1 MAKRQTRGLLPQDA
15 QSQSNLLQSIASQNV
30 TPVSP
35 GNQGGFDRVS
45 GASFGSYG
53 GMVGR
58 PQLYGGAADALNAAN
73 AVSGLASSLIQYKN
87 TKKRIKANNDNDSLL
102 ALEQEWLDEQE
113 KWKAAREKDAA
124 RMKDETL
131 ALGLE
136 GIDQRDIVASYH
148 GIEPEELSYLLST
161 NKEEYMRLVNQLPV
175 HFSSSKQRDAWTAM
189 STKTKGR
196 LRTKEAKLSLSKS
209 SAQMGAQLDKH
220 ESSLLRSQFQG
231 IVAELES
238 IPGLSQQEAEDALQS
253 WFDFNLE
260 QNPSLAE
267 DGVWV
272 DIMDNQIDTAA
283 KTINSARARELNGFV
298 NGLAEAGVPDELI
311 DITLN
316 ALESGDL
323 EVLGPLLL
331 AGGLDDDLE
340 DATDRITSEILSD
353 PSQLLALL
361 PETREAFAQD
371 PGATPSEDEV
381 RGLALR
387 FALQE
392 TRGEAGIES
401 FSPAEITDV
410 IVSLLTTFREDD
422 PEGMFDEDSL
432 VEVGKALGLDP
443 EFFKRENGVFSWGSK
458 FLPSSVLLEEKLK
471 EMVSPVVE
479 SRMEGL
485 KEGRDLLR
493 SESRELGLRED
504 ILQTNDPSGLPLGDI
519 HPRGLNESPQDY
531 LERLSAIIEGRSIAI
546 NERIEAEVN
555 RYVTDPNV
563 NLDRLRTILG
573 FSENGLWGTDES
585 GFLSDRTLDTLYRN
599 GLEERYASLPKDE
612 RDEAVELRLQEM
624 KQQHRGKVLEAL
636 SKASNQR
643 LQTVIQRTVSNGII
657 DNPNLS
663 PDELNGSLFGMMF
676 NELVDIHELQTNMQ
690 RNLPGLPDRV
700 LDPNV
705 DLRLRFFTPEEAKDL
720 GLEVVN
726 GFAIEKFNTL
736 TGEPISFETPLGD
749 IASAIQTGVAAVRKG
764 GETNARGAG
773 TSNVTGRVLTALNT
787 NGATIPTS
795 NDLMA
800 AVDDIRTNQGD
811 AQADAVLAMGVNA
824 GVTLPRF
831 KARGNN
837 PSLAFDVASGADP
850 QAAEEV
856 FKYRWQP
863 DSTGMA
869 AVDGSVLSL
878 QTNTLTDSKNKDDR
892 YLGYYLQSIDR
903 AMRTGGKDGIVTTDW
918 ATIHTNAQTRAAALS
933 REDTKVDLAN
943 IEAVLFGTATEDK
956 KYDESRD
963 LLNIIA
969 GVVGDDALG
978 GFTIEEDRSIL
989 GVTLYDVDLDENWD
1003 RMSAAFNFEDEG
1015 TRNFWRHMIRDMVVD
1030 LGTNEAGVPV
1040 DIMQFAEAG
1049 TFQRSEFEK
1058 KVGEWFETHVRSVG
1072 PKGKPSR
1079 GSGKYVLIQEDS
1091 TNKRQTESPE
1101 GQYRVIY
1108 DPQQHLQPDLR
1119 LQNDITKVQFGS
1131 VTYSPDGLIPNDD
1144 TIRVGTEG
1152 ITNLVS
1158 LNPDQMEVFA
1168 EGFLDEFHD
1177 RHGDVLKIPEEYLE
1191 LLSNEEGWQDEWVTN
1206 PTVLEFVELLKA
1218 DPEPQDIITFVNQNQ
1233 EAFVDIPFSITDT
1246 GTIENAYF
1254 SPQLDPSEWRTTQ
1267 TWGDA
1272 VELFS
1277 SLTGNAM
1284 PDVGYYRLLGAQ
1296 GTTQL
1301 DLIAYAAARGNLG
1314 ELIEN
1319 DPNFNFTAQS
1329 LRFVPMPVSD
1339 RGAAALLTLPPGYNP
1354 KNSDTWVDE
1363 QGNPI
1368 WRDYTQFHE
1377 GYPMRLQFVN
1387 ASGEVLEIGQQNPTM
1402 TRVGYNRETGEFEH
1416 EQTSF
1421 PLLRSNKHRGLG
1433 HLVPPTEVPRTFFR
1447 NNIDTD
1453 ADFFRDPDQQRSLR
1467 IEDHLGKPLM
1477 FRAPYTGQTELV
1489 KIPEKIEED
1498 KNYLVGFSTG
1508 KNGEKIEVN
1517 LRQIGNTLV
1526 VVREPLYA
1534 GIESDAKPR
1543 GLGPAGV
1550 MYPFTAHSSNG
1561 FRALQELRGMI
1572 DDADARAIEIQ
1583 LQRGLDRGQRV
1594 RVGQRESGGTIDV
1607 INPTLPTTPV
1617 DQDGNPIDPSPTTF
1631 DRTTTVD
1638 EVLQSRRN
1646 PYIFGRSD
1654 QDRRPMT
1661 GTGNRSVI
1669 TGDIPLDNPAYRE
1682 SIKTRFKSGFYPP
1695 GHALRGA
1702 YEDVIAYEQMLKEQ
1716 TND

>member
-35 GNQGGFDRVS
+35 GNQGGFDRVG

-58 PQLYGGAADALNAAN
+58 PQLYGGAADALDAAN

-87 TKKRIKANNDNDSLL
+87 TKKQIKANNDSDSLS

-113 KWKAAREKDAA
+113 KWKAAREKDAG

-148 GIEPEELSYLLST
+148 GIQPEELSYLLST
-161 NKEEYMRLVNQLPV
+161 NKEEYMRLVDALPV
-175 HFSSSKQRDAWTAM
+175 HFSSSKQRDAWTTM

-209 SAQMGAQLDKH
+209 SAQMASQLDKH

-253 WFDFNLE
+253 WFNFNLE

-311 DITLN
+311 DIALN
-316 ALESGDL
+316 ALEGGDL

-340 DATDRITSEILSD
+340 ETTERIANELRLAELS
-353 PSQLLALL
+353 
-361 PETREAFAQD
+361 QD
-371 PGATPSEDEV
+371 PGATINEDEIK
-381 RGLALR
+381 GLALR
-387 FALQE
+387 AALQE

-410 IVSLLTTFREDD
+410 VVSLLSTFREDD

-531 LERLSAIIEGRSIAI
+531 LQRLSGIIEGRSIAI

-563 NLDRLRTILG
+563 DLDRLRTILG
-573 FSENGLWGTDES
+573 FSENGLWGTDEN
-585 GFLSDRTLDTLYRN
+585 GFLSDATLDTLYRH

-612 RDEAVELRLQEM
+612 RDETVELRLQEI

-643 LQTVIQRTVSNGII
+643 LQTVIQRTTSNGII

-676 NELVDIHELQTNMQ
+676 NELVDIHELQNNMQ
-690 RNLPGLPDRV
+690 RSLPGLPDRV
-700 LDPNV
+700 LDPNI
-705 DLRLRFFTPEEAKDL
+705 DLRLRFFTPEEAEAL

-764 GETNARGAG
+764 VETNARGAG
-773 TSNVTGRVLTALNT
+773 TSNATGKVLTALNT
-787 NGATIPTS
+787 NGATIPSS

-831 KARGNN
+831 NKRGNN

-878 QTNTLTDSKNKDDR
+878 QTNGLTDSDKKDDR
-892 YLGYYLQSIDR
+892 YLGYYLQSIDN
-903 AMRTGGKDGIVTTDW
+903 AMRAGGESGVVTTDW

-933 REDTKVDLAN
+933 REDTQVDLTN
-943 IEAVLFGTATEDK
+943 IEAVIFGTATEDK
-956 KYDESRD
+956 KYNESRD

-969 GVVGDDALG
+969 GVVGDPDVG
-978 GFTIEEDRSIL
+978 GFGIEEDRSLL
-989 GVTLYDVDLDENWD
+989 GVTLYDVDLDSEWGNV
-1003 RMSAAFNFEDEG
+1003 SAAFNFEDEG
-1015 TRNFWRHMIRDMVVD
+1015 TRNFWRHMLRDMVVE

-1040 DIMQFAEAG
+1040 DIMQFAESG
-1049 TFQRSEFEK
+1049 TFSRSDFEQS
-1058 KVGEWFETHVRSVG
+1058 VATWFQTNVRSSSG
-1072 PKGKPSR
+1072 

-1091 TNKRQTESPE
+1091 TNQRPTESPE

-1119 LQNDITKVQFGS
+1119 IQSDMTKVQFGS
-1131 VTYSPDGLIPNDD
+1131 VTYSPDGLNHNDD
-1144 TIRVGTEG
+1144 TIRVGTQG
-1152 ITNLVS
+1152 ITNVVS
-1158 LNPDQMEVFA
+1158 LNPDQMGVFA
-1168 EGFLDEFHD
+1168 EGFLDEFYD

-1206 PTVLEFVELLKA
+1206 PTILEFVELLKA
-1218 DPEPQDIITFVNQNQ
+1218 DPEQQDIITFINQNGS
-1233 EAFVDIPFSITDT
+1233 EFVDLPFSITDT

-1267 TWGDA
+1267 TWGDG

-1277 SLTGNAM
+1277 SLTNGAM

-1301 DLIAYAAARGNLG
+1301 DLINYAAARGSLG
-1314 ELIEN
+1314 DLIAQ
-1319 DPNFNFTAQS
+1319 DPDFIFTGQS
-1329 LRFVPMPVSD
+1329 IRLTPMPMSD
-1339 RGAAALLTLPPGYNP
+1339 RGAAALLTLPPGYDPNDS
-1354 KNSDTWVDE
+1354 NTWIDE
-1363 QGNPI
+1363 QGNPM
-1368 WRDYTQFHE
+1368 WRDYAQFHE

-1387 ASGEVLEIGQQNPTM
+1387 ASGEVLGIGQQNPTM

-1433 HLVPPTEVPRTFFR
+1433 NLVPPTEVPRTFFGGL
-1447 NNIDTD
+1447 DTD
-1453 ADFFRDPDQQRSLR
+1453 APFFTDPDKQRSLN
-1467 IEDHLGKPLM
+1467 IEEHLGKPLM
-1477 FRAPYTGQTELV
+1477 FRDPYTGSTELINV
-1489 KIPEKIEED
+1489 PNEVREQERFRSQED
-1498 KNYLVGFSTG
+1498 YFVGTATAKDG
-1508 KNGEKIEVN
+1508 TRLN
-1517 LRQIGNTLV
+1517 LHLIKVGNTLV
-1526 VVREPLYA
+1526 LSR
-1534 GIESDAKPR
+1534 SDAEGNNR
-1543 GLGPAGV
+1543 DI
-1550 MYPFTAHSSNG
+1550 MYPFTSQSSNG

-1583 LQRGLDRGQRV
+1583 LERGLNRGQRV
-1594 RVGQRESGGTIDV
+1594 RVGQRESGGVMDV
-1607 INPTLPTTPV
+1607 IDPTPPTPPV
-1617 DQDGNPIDPSPTTF
+1617 DKDGNPIDPPSTTF

-1638 EVLQSRRN
+1638 EVLGSRRN
-1646 PYIFGRSD
+1646 PYVFSSLKNTGLYPAATSEGGVNLTE
-1654 QDRRPMT
+1654 RRPMP
-1661 GTGNRSVI
+1661 GTGGSVI

-1695 GHALRGA
+1695 GHAVRKA
-1702 YEDVIAYEQMLKEQ
+1702 YQDVIAYEQILKEQ
-1716 TND
+1716 AND

>member
-35 GNQGGFDRVS
+35 GNQGGFDRVG

-58 PQLYGGAADALNAAN
+58 PQLYGGAADALDAAN

-87 TKKRIKANNDNDSLL
+87 TKKKIKANKDNDSLS

-161 NKEEYMRLVNQLPV
+161 NKEEYMRLVDQLPV

-189 STKTKGR
+189 STKTKNR

-231 IVAELES
+231 IVAELEN

-298 NGLAEAGVPDELI
+298 DGLAEAGVPDELI

-316 ALESGDL
+316 ALEGGDL

-340 DATDRITSEILSD
+340 ETTERIANELRLAELS
-353 PSQLLALL
+353 
-361 PETREAFAQD
+361 QD
-371 PGATPSEDEV
+371 PGATINEDEI

-387 FALQE
+387 AALQE

-485 KEGRDLLR
+485 KEGIDLLR

-531 LERLSAIIEGRSIAI
+531 LQRLSAIIEGRSIAI

-573 FSENGLWGTDES
+573 FSENGLWGANEN
-585 GFLSDRTLDTLYRN
+585 GFLSDATLNTLYRN
-599 GLEERYASLPKDE
+599 ALEESYASLPKDE
-612 RDEAVELRLQEM
+612 RDETVELKLQEI
-624 KQQHRGKVLEAL
+624 KRQHRGKVLEAL

-736 TGEPISFETPLGD
+736 TGQPISFETPLGD

-764 GETNARGAG
+764 VETNARGAG

-787 NGATIPTS
+787 NGATIPKS
-795 NDLMA
+795 SDLMA
-800 AVDDIRTNQGD
+800 AVDDIRANQGD

-824 GVTLPRF
+824 GVELPMF
-831 KARGNN
+831 KKRGNK
-837 PSLAFDVASGADP
+837 PSLAFDAASGDSGV
-850 QAAEEV
+850 AEEV

-878 QTNTLTDSKNKDDR
+878 ETTALTESKDSNER
-892 YLGYYLQSIDR
+892 YLGHYLQSIDR
-903 AMRTGGKDGIVTTDW
+903 AMRTGGEDGVVVEDW
-918 ATIHTNAQTRAAALS
+918 ATIHSNAQERATRLS
-933 REDTKVDLAN
+933 RKDTPTDFKN
-943 IEAVLFGTATEDK
+943 IEAVIFGTATEDE
-956 KYDESRD
+956 KYNEERD

-969 GVVGDDALG
+969 GVIGDKDIG
-978 GFTIEEDRSIL
+978 GFGIEEDRSLL
-989 GVTLYDVDLDENWD
+989 GVTLYDVDLDEDWG
-1003 RMSAAFNFEDEG
+1003 RVSAAFNFEDEG
-1015 TRNFWRHMIRDMVVD
+1015 TRNFWRHMIRDLVVD
-1030 LGTNEAGVPV
+1030 LGTNEAGIPV
-1040 DIMQFAEAG
+1040 DISQFAEAG

-1058 KVGEWFETHVRSVG
+1058 KVGEWFETNVRTVG
-1072 PKGKPSR
+1072 PKGMPSR

-1108 DPQQHLQPDLR
+1108 DPQEHLQPDLR

-1168 EGFLDEFHD
+1168 EGFLDEFYD

-1254 SPQLDPSEWRTTQ
+1254 SPQLDPSKWRTTQ
-1267 TWGDA
+1267 TWGDG

-1277 SLTGNAM
+1277 SLTNGVM

-1314 ELIEN
+1314 ELIGQ

-1329 LRFVPMPVSD
+1329 LRFVPMPISD

-1354 KNSDTWVDE
+1354 KNSDTWIDE
-1363 QGNPI
+1363 QGNPM

-1421 PLLRSNKHRGLG
+1421 PLLRSNKYRGLG

-1447 NNIDTD
+1447 NILNTD
-1453 ADFFRDPDQQRSLR
+1453 ADFFRDPNQQRSLK

-1477 FRAPYTGQTELV
+1477 FRDPYTGQTELV
-1489 KIPEKIEED
+1489 KVPEKVEEGED
-1498 KNYLVGFSTG
+1498 YLVGTSTNKDG
-1508 KNGEKIEVN
+1508 DKLLVS
-1517 LRQIGNTLV
+1517 LRKVGNTLV
-1526 VVREPLYA
+1526 VVRGFRDQA
-1534 GIESDAKPR
+1534 GRVSEAAYGSD
-1543 GLGPAGV
+1543 V

-1572 DDADARAIEIQ
+1572 DDTDARAIEIQ
-1583 LQRGLDRGQRV
+1583 LERGLDRGQRV
-1594 RVGQRESGGTIDV
+1594 RVGGRGSGGVIDIV
-1607 INPTLPTTPV
+1607 DPTLQTTPV
-1617 DQDGNPIDPSPTTF
+1617 DQDGNPIDPPPTTF

-1654 QDRRPMT
+1654 QERRPMPRT
-1661 GTGNRSVI
+1661 GGSVI
-1669 TGDIPLDNPAYRE
+1669 TSDIRLDDPEYRE
-1682 SIKTRFKSGFYPP
+1682 MIKKMYKGGGFPRRPYMHSI
-1695 GHALRGA
+1695 AAA
-1702 YEDVIAYEQMLKEQ
+1702 YDDVIAYEKILKEQ
-1716 TND
+1716 AND